1 MIIKHRKIF
10 YAISGILVISSLL
23 AIVVW
28 GLKPGTDFTGGS
40 LLEVEYKGTRP
51 EVSFVQNSLSSLN
64 IGNVAV
70 QPTGDK
76 GFILRFKNVTE
87 EEHQLVL
94 SALSA
99 GKSTDLPAVPTSG
112 QAGEVLTQKRFD
124 SIGPVIGKE
133 LTRRAWM
140 AIVLVSVVIIIFIAI
155 AFRKVSK
162 PVSSWV
168 YGAAAVLALIH
179 DVTIPAGFFAVLGH
193 FKGVEVDILFVS
205 ALLTILGFSVQD
217 TIVVFDRTRENL
229 KRGGG
234 VKPFEETVNTSLT
247 QVAGRSLKTSL
258 TIIFVLLSL
267 LFFGGET
274 TKYFALTLT
283 LGMVFGAYSSIFLA
297 SPILVSWYKWK
308 NNRK

>member
-28 GLKPGTDFTGGS
+28 GLKLGTDFTGGS
-40 LLEVEYKGTRP
+40 LLEVEYNGTRP

-64 IGNVAV
+64 IGNVTV

-76 GFILRFKNVTE
+76 GFILRFKDVTE
-87 EEHQLVL
+87 EEHQLIL
-94 SALSA
+94 STLSA
-99 GKSTDLPAVPTSG
+99 GKPTDPPV
-112 QAGEVLTQKRFD
+112 GEFLTQKRFD

-140 AIVLVSVVIIIFIAI
+140 AIVLVSVAIIIFIAI
-155 AFRKVSK
+155 AFRKVSN

-234 VKPFEETVNTSLT
+234 KIFEETVNTSLM

-283 LGMVFGAYSSIFLA
+283 LGMIFGAYSSIFLA
-297 SPILVSWYKWK
+297 SPMLVSWHKWK

>member
-10 YAISGILVISSLL
+10 YAISGVLVILSLL

-51 EVSFVQNSLSSLN
+51 EVSFVQNSLSSLT
-64 IGNVAV
+64 IGNVAI

-94 SALSA
+94 STLSA
-99 GKSTDLPAVPTSG
+99 GKPTDLPV
-112 QAGEVLTQKRFD
+112 GEFLTQKRFD

-229 KRGGG
+229 KKGGG
-234 VKPFEETVNTSLT
+234 KLFEETVNTSLM

-283 LGMVFGAYSSIFLA
+283 LGMIFGTYSSIFLA
-297 SPILVSWYKWK
+297 SPILVSWHKWK

>member
-1 MIIKHRKIF
+1 M
-10 YAISGILVISSLL
+10 ASSLL
-23 AIVVW
+23 AIAVW

-40 LLEVEYKGTRP
+40 LLEVEYKESRP
-51 EVSFVQNSLSSLN
+51 EALYVQNILAPLN
-64 IGNVAV
+64 IGNIAI

-76 GFILRFKNVTE
+76 GYILRFKNATE

-99 GKSTDLPAVPTSG
+99 GKSMEEILV
-112 QAGEVLTQKRFD
+112 QKRFD

-133 LTRRAWM
+133 LARRAWM
-140 AIVLVSVVIIIFIAI
+140 AIILVSLVIIIFIAI
-155 AFRKVSK
+155 AFRKVSR

-179 DVTIPAGFFAVLGH
+179 DVAIPAGFFAALGH

-234 VKPFEETVNTSLT
+234 KSFEETVNTSLM

-283 LGMVFGAYSSIFLA
+283 LGMIFGTYSSIFLA
-297 SPILVSWYKWK
+297 SPLLVSWHKWK
-308 NNRK
+308 NKKS

>member
-1 MIIKHRKIF
+1 MIIKHRRIF
-10 YAISGILVISSLL
+10 YAVSGILVASSLL

-40 LLEVEYKGTRP
+40 LLEVEYKGARP
-51 EVSFVQNSLSSLN
+51 EASSVQNILAPLN

-99 GKSTDLPAVPTSG
+99 GKLI
-112 QAGEVLTQKRFD
+112 GEVLTQKRFD

-140 AIVLVSVVIIIFIAI
+140 AIALVSLVIIIFIAI
-155 AFRKVSK
+155 AFRKVSR

-179 DVTIPAGFFAVLGH
+179 DVTIPAGFFAALGH

-229 KRGGG
+229 KRGSG
-234 VKPFEETVNTSLT
+234 KSFEETVNTSLM

-283 LGMVFGAYSSIFLA
+283 LGMIFGTYSSIFLA
-297 SPILVSWYKWK
+297 SPMLVSWHKWK
-308 NNRK
+308 SGGKQSK